1 MRISTQIFSVLLA
14 AATTFSAMA
23 APQQLAQKAKGRVG
37 QTATMKAKFGGQEQG
52 KPLPRAFQSLRTA
65 KSPLS
70 TEKFGKQNPI
80 VNRSNIVAHASSA
93 MPVINGL
100 ISFSED
106 PSFAVDQI
114 GVYTVPTSSEEAF
127 VPVALNLGLNQGCTM
142 TPDFYAGFDFQT
154 FWGMLLGAN
163 YRTYDIESGELLGDV
178 DIMDS
183 YTNVALDLTYDA
195 TTQAAYGI
203 SYSDDGANYVLAK
216 YDLTATSFTRT
227 EIATFSF
234 AANMIAADK
243 NGQLWVV
250 GDGLL
255 YKVDKTT
262 GEATLVG
269 DTGHPTGYLASMAF
283 DQKTDRLFMTVSTD
297 DEGYIC
303 EVNTTTGAATP
314 LNVFENAEEVVGLYV
329 AAPLAE
335 DGAPDAAQNAV
346 ASFPDGT
353 MTGTI
358 EFDAPTTLFDGT
370 PATGKVAYMVTA
382 NGELVA
388 QGNTMYGTKGISV
401 TYTAEKPGMVE
412 FIIIF
417 SNEVGN
423 SPAAKI
429 KAFVGNGTPSPS
441 ANAVAEYDNSTS
453 TMSVSWLPVT
463 TSADGG
469 YIDPAKV
476 TYAVFDG
483 NAEEGAAPL
492 AKDLTATEWSTM
504 FPAPENYTLYSY
516 KIVAYFDGAASGAAV
531 TNSVALGAMNP
542 AFDYPFS
549 NGLTGWTI
557 IDGNEDLKVWEQINA
572 TTVGIMYNS
581 KLDMDDWLISM
592 PVRLEGG
599 KMYDVTVHAWS
610 RSATY
615 VETVEVMYGA
625 APTADAL
632 TNEVIKPTVLATETE
647 QEPITGKLI
656 CPADGIYYIGIH
668 GISEADSYTLYV
680 DDFKVSEGTSSAVPA
695 AADNFDVVPAANGVK
710 KATVSFD
717 APTLTAAGDALSAI
731 TKVEVSRNGE
741 VAKTFDAPA
750 VGAALSFVDEVA
762 TPGNYTYTVVAY
774 NDKGAGLEA
783 EKTVYIGFALP
794 AAPEYATLVEGET
807 PGTAT
812 IAWAPVTEDVNGTA
826 LSTDDVKYLV
836 AQSTADGW
844 EIIAQDIVLP
854 AYSYQAVP
862 AGQQEFCQYAVF
874 AVTEAGMGQGVVTD
888 FRPLGTPYNGIDE
901 TFANGTLNYIWG
913 VTNASGWGL
922 FNEASL
928 GVADADGN
936 DGFIAYQAS
945 SNNPSASLFSG
956 FISLEG
962 LTNPALTFYTYC
974 IAANDNNTVKV
985 EACERNGEWQELMTT
1000 VVNEVADG
1008 DEWGKITANLA
1019 DFAGKTIQI
1028 RLTATAVQYV
1038 FTMFDAI
1045 KTVSLLDNDLAATS
1059 ITAPATVATCSDYTV
1074 QVAIENEGA
1083 KKAEGY
1089 KVELY
1094 ANGEVVKTFEGD
1106 ALESGATASFSYDA
1120 SFDAIATEPV
1130 TYSAKIVYA
1139 EDLNADNN
1147 ETEEVVVMPKA
1158 NKLPV
1163 VEDLHADGIKLLWS
1177 EPDLTKG
1184 AGQPTTVDFEDGESF
1199 AHEYE
1204 GFTFVDGDESAVG
1217 GFQNLDI
1224 PGITP
1229 GTTLA
1234 SFFVFDSA
1242 YDGFNQTF
1250 AAHSGN
1256 KYLAAMF
1263 RYDDG
1268 TTDDW
1273 MITPE
1278 LKLGGQTI
1286 SFYARSYSSDYPEKL
1301 QLCYSKTSTDVT
1313 TFQVLETVD
1322 KVPAEWTLYTVEV
1335 PEDAKYFAIN
1345 SCAKGSFML
1354 MIDDFTYVPANAPAQ
1369 SLTIKGYNVW
1379 RDGVKITET
1388 PVEECE
1394 YSDPNAPEGQSTYVV
1409 TVVYDLGESG
1419 ASNEVTLGVSGLDEI
1434 EASLEITTIPG
1445 AVVVKGA
1452 GEAEVTVFS
1461 IDGKT
1466 VYAGKGDAVIPAAAG
1481 IYVVKAAD
1489 KVAKVLVK

>member
-23 APQQLAQKAKGRVG
+23 APQQLAQKVTGRVG
-37 QTATMKAKFGGQEQG
+37 QTATMKAMA
-52 KPLPRAFQSLRTA
+52 KPATSTQKSLLSSSLTQRTPKSAFLNI
-65 KSPLS
+65 KS
-70 TEKFGKQNPI
+70 GAQNPL
-80 VNRSNIVAHASSA
+80 VRNRVIAQEGANL
-93 MPVINGL
+93 PEINGCV
-100 ISFSED
+100 IFNDKSGFSATD
-106 PSFAVDQI
+106 V
-114 GVYTVPTSSEEAF
+114 GVYTVPTSADQAF
-127 VPVALNLGLNQGCTM
+127 TPILTDMMIGRGATM
-142 TPDFYAGFDFQT
+142 TPDFYAGFYYADYGFFAIAT
-154 FWGMLLGAN
+154 YA
-163 YRTYDIESGELLGDV
+163 TYDLEAGEQLGFVNLEAVPDMAL
-178 DIMDS
+178 DMTYDYTTGTTYAIS
-183 YTNVALDLTYDA
+183 YTE
-195 TTQAAYGI
+195 
-203 SYSDDGANYVLAK
+203 DGSGLALAK
-216 YDLTATSFTRT
+216 YDLTATSFTKT
-227 EIATFSF
+227 IIAPFSTP
-234 AANMIAADK
+234 ANMIAADK

-250 GDGLL
+250 GSGDL

-262 GEATLVG
+262 GATTFVG
-269 DTGHPTGYLASMAF
+269 ETGHPTQYISSMAF
-283 DQKTDRLFMTVSTD
+283 DQKSDRLFMTVSTD
-297 DEGYIC
+297 AEGYIC

-314 LNVFENAEEVVGLYV
+314 INVFADGDEVIGLYV
-329 AAPLAE
+329 PVPLAE
-335 DGAPDAAQNAV
+335 DGAPAKAQNAV

-353 MTGTI
+353 MTGTV

-370 PATGKVAYMVTA
+370 AASGKVSYTVTA

-412 FIIIF
+412 FIITF

-423 SPAAKI
+423 SPLTKVS
-429 KAFVGNGTPSPS
+429 AFVGNGTPSPS

-516 KIVAYFDGAASGAAV
+516 KIVAYFEGIASGAAV

-557 IDGNEDLKVWEQINA
+557 IDGNEDGKVWQQINA

-581 KLDMDDWLISM
+581 RLDMDDWLISM

-615 VETVEVMYGA
+615 LETAEVMYGA

-632 TNEVIKPTVLATETE
+632 TNEVIKPTVLST
-647 QEPITGKLI
+647 QDDQDPLTGKII

-668 GISEADSYTLYV
+668 GISEADTYTLYV

-695 AADNFDVVPAANGVK
+695 AADNFDVVPAAKGVK

-717 APTLTAAGDALSAI
+717 APSHTAAGDALSAI

-741 VAKTFDAPA
+741 VVKTFDAPA
-750 VGAALSFVDEVA
+750 VGAALSYEDEVA

-774 NDKGAGLEA
+774 NDKGAGLVA

-794 AAPEYATLVEGET
+794 ATPEYATLVEGET
-807 PGTAT
+807 LGTAT
-812 IAWAPVTEDVNGTA
+812 IAWAPVTEDVNGTP
-826 LSTDDVKYLV
+826 LTTDDVTYTV
-836 AQSTADGW
+836 AVNTTEGW
-844 EIIAQDIVLP
+844 QYIAENIVLP

-862 AGQQEFCQYAVF
+862 AGQQDFCQYAVF
-874 AVTEAGMGQGVVTD
+874 AVTEAGVGQGIATEMKA
-888 FRPLGTPYNGIDE
+888 LGTPYNGLDE
-901 TFANGTLNYIWG
+901 TFADGQLHYIWG
-913 VTNASGWGL
+913 IGGDLEWGIYSDQSFGDVTSATGDNGFVGGYSRY
-922 FNEASL
+922 
-928 GVADADGN
+928 ADTEGM
-936 DGFIAYQAS
+936 F
-945 SNNPSASLFSG
+945 FSG
-956 FISLEG
+956 MISLEG
-962 LTNPALTFYTYC
+962 INNPALTFQTY
-974 IAANDNNTVKV
+974 NLMGDDDNILNL
-985 EACERNGEWQELMTT
+985 EICERNGEWVEVFTKPVYEL
-1000 VVNEVADG
+1000 VSEEG
-1008 DEWGKITANLA
+1008 WGKVSVNLA
-1019 DFAGKTIQI
+1019 DFAGKTIQFRI
-1028 RLTATAVQYV
+1028 NATIQSYTFVLLDDFKV
-1038 FTMFDAI
+1038 I
-1045 KTVSLLDNDLAATS
+1045 SLLDNDLAAVS
-1059 ITAPATVATCSDYTV
+1059 ITAPATVDNGADYTV
-1074 QVAIENEGA
+1074 EVAIENEGA
-1083 KKAEGY
+1083 KEAKGY

-1106 ALESGATASFSYDA
+1106 ALESGASASFSYDA
-1120 SFDAIATEPV
+1120 SFNAIATEPV

-1147 ETEEVVVMPKA
+1147 ETEEIVVMPKA

-1163 VEDLHADGIKLLWS
+1163 VDDLHADGIKLLWS
-1177 EPDLTKG
+1177 SPDLTKA
-1184 AGQPTTVDFEDGESF
+1184 AGQPVTVDFEDGESF

-1229 GTTLA
+1229 GSTLA

-1242 YDGFNQTF
+1242 YDGFNETF
-1250 AAHSGN
+1250 AAHSGS

-1263 RYDDG
+1263 RYDDD

-1278 LKLGGQTI
+1278 LKAGGQTI
-1286 SFYARSYSSDYPEKL
+1286 SFYARSYSSDYPEKI

-1369 SLTIKGYNVW
+1369 ALSIVGYNVW